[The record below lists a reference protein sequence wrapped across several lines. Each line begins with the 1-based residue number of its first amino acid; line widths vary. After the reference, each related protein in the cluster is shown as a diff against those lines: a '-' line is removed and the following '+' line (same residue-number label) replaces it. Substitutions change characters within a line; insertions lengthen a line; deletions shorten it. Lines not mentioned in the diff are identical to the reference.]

1 MTAKDT
7 FSFIPHDLQSI
18 PWIQNLVT
26 MLQEQSR
33 VIQEQAE
40 EIAALKKTVQE
51 QKDEINRLKKM
62 PTRPILRP
70 KKGNS
75 KERSGK
81 PDSNKNKDGSDF
93 GNDISPKKIREE
105 KHGEKR
111 LIVCVICTLKN
122 IQKLKMK

>member
-1 MTAKDT
+1 MTPKDT

-33 VIQEQAE
+33 VIQEQAKIIQEQVE

-62 PTRPILRP
+62 SKRP
-70 KKGNS
+70 KLR
-75 KERSGK
+75 E
-81 PDSNKNKDGSDF
+81 
-93 GNDISPKKIREE
+93 KKVIR
-105 KHGEKR
+105 KR
-111 LIVCVICTLKN
+111 EVENLTVIK
-122 IQKLKMK
+122 IKMDQILGMTYLRKK